1 MAVTNTTGT
10 AAPSTYVDPAAKAVA
25 FQKWLDSKNNY
36 VGADKKAQWQQQYDE
51 AHGGGA
57 TGALNVRQH
66 NYGDSN
72 NNSGFQLS
80 GSQEEQAGQLS
91 GLEFGKTA
99 YGQNIFQTGEDIQ
112 RVKELQRQRT
122 DQSGSDPV
130 SAAIMGQKLSSQANA
145 RRQMNASGVSGGAAA
160 GAIEE
165 VGRQKDSDIAASLY
179 GQQRQSISDER
190 SLASNTLS
198 GQTALMQG
206 ERAVNVQN
214 PNLPQ
219 ASSFMDSVICTELY
233 SQGIM
238 SKELY
243 LKDSEYGRILQ
254 DTMPHTIVG
263 YHSWAKP
270 TVKLMKKSKLFTKLI
285 SIPALKWA
293 KHIAGEESSLVGYV
307 CQNIGEPIC
316 NILGRIITLSYGVS
330 YGL

>member
-1 MAVTNTTGT
+1 MASFFKKPLGNIGKNKVVNAVSGIATGGLAT
-10 AAPSTYVDPAAKAVA
+10 SGGGGLLQGNNPIDTLKSISGGQTSSEAAQQAKDEQARRDLSVIQSLDKGKQEGLAVA
-25 FQKWLDSKNNY
+25 RE
-36 VGADKKAQWQQQYDE
+36 G
-51 AHGGGA
+51 
-57 TGALNVRQH
+57 
-66 NYGDSN
+66 
-72 NNSGFQLS
+72 
-80 GSQEEQAGQLS
+80 
-91 GLEFGKTA
+91 
-99 YGQNIFQTGEDIQ
+99 YGQDLAQTGQDIQ
-112 RVKELQRQRT
+112 RIKGLQRART

-145 RRQMNASGVSGGAAA
+145 RRELNSKGVSGGAAA

-179 GQQRQSISDER
+179 GQQRQSMADER

-198 GQTALMQG
+198 GTASLMSGQQG
-206 ERAVNVQN
+206 LQN
-214 PNLPQ
+214 SLNQPNLPQ
-219 ASSFMDSVICTELY
+219 ASGLMDSVICTELY

-243 LKDSEYGRILQ
+243 AKDSEYGRILK

-270 TVKLMKKSKLFTKLI
+270 TVKLMKKSKLFTKII
-285 SIPALKWA
+285 SYPAMKWA
-293 KHIAGEESSLVGYV
+293 KHIAREESSLVGYV